1 MPFHLLHVPPGN
13 QAEVDRSENMRSKSD
28 TPTRSEVTGKI
39 EESKNEMSEGVENLD
54 VIAKDSET
62 VADTLDSLDSLGTT
76 EGAEAAIGAIETASE
91 VTGDIFDKT
100 DEELNEYVD
109 SEVKEHERELD
120 ERVDSSE
127 SDSEKVSDAIGQI
140 TTQET
145 KGELEQAHSEID
157 DDIEFL
163 TEQEQAARES
173 REETEKTQQEHRSR
187 IQGAK
192 R

>member
-1 MPFHLLHVPPGN
+1 
-13 QAEVDRSENMRSKSD
+13 MRSKSD
-28 TPTRSEVTGKI
+28 TPTRSEITGKI

-54 VIAKDSET
+54 VIATDSET

-173 REETEKTQQEHRSR
+173 REETEKAQQEHRSR
-187 IQGAK
+187 VQGAK

>member
-1 MPFHLLHVPPGN
+1 
-13 QAEVDRSENMRSKSD
+13 MRSKSD

-39 EESKNEMSEGVENLD
+39 EESKNEMSEGVEDLD
-54 VIAKDSET
+54 VIATDSET

-91 VTGDIFDKT
+91 VTGDIFDKS

-163 TEQEQAARES
+163 TEQEQATRES

-187 IQGAK
+187 IQSAK